1 MKGGVIISIL
11 LSSIIMPGC
20 ISEQVKPKGRRGISW
35 YKVEKVISGDTIAV
49 KGIGKVKYIGVAA
62 PKGSISG
69 KGGERFWKKSLEK
82 NRELVVGKWVRFD
95 LDQRRQDKLG
105 RYLAYVFVQNE
116 YNLMEELFINGE
128 MLRLGLARLEEST
141 VNTKYIKR
149 LEALENRARGQ
160 GVGIWSG
167 R

>member
-1 MKGGVIISIL
+1 
-11 LSSIIMPGC
+11 
-20 ISEQVKPKGRRGISW
+20 
-35 YKVEKVISGDTIAV
+35 
-49 KGIGKVKYIGVAA
+49 
-62 PKGSISG
+62 
-69 KGGERFWKKSLEK
+69 
-82 NRELVVGKWVRFD
+82 
-95 LDQRRQDKLG
+95 
-105 RYLAYVFVQNE
+105 VFVQNE

-160 GVGIWSG
+160 GLGIWSG